1 MEYSDYTN
9 NNSYTANNIITSDGN
24 NPAFNIKLRDLSNP
38 NEAPG
43 NVKNDINIKKDSDK
57 FKIGDIIHGKSISNN
72 KEYKGRIIYITKNEK
87 NEISNITIINKN
99 NNENIKLE
107 PSSCEK
113 IIKNK
118 DDKSIIE
125 IPYTTESKK
134 YIKTF
139 EEFILSNIFS
149 TTI

>member
-38 NEAPG
+38 NEAPA
-43 NVKNDINIKKDSDK
+43 NVKNDIIIKKNNDL
-57 FKIGDIIHGKSISNN
+57 KIGDIINGKSIDDN

-99 NNENIKLE
+99 NNKKIKLD
-107 PSSCEK
+107 PNSCEK
-113 IIKNK
+113 VNKNINN
-118 DDKSIIE
+118 KSIIE
-125 IPYTTESKK
+125 IPFTTESKK
-134 YIKTF
+134 YIKSFT
-139 EEFILSNIFS
+139 EFILSK
-149 TTI
+149 